1 MVMDIPDIPDNRSVR
16 GGSSLSF
23 SPTIV
28 LDETID
34 TKSEYNHQLETPP
47 NEPQEQFV
55 PEDHKPSDGLDK
67 MRWVQQPN

>member
-1 MVMDIPDIPDNRSVR
+1 MVMDIPDIPNNRSVR

-34 TKSEYNHQLETPP
+34 TKSEYNQQLDTPP

-55 PEDHKPSDGLDK
+55 LEDHKPSDGLDEL
-67 MRWVQQPN
+67 R